1 MGNCPLS
8 ITMITTKNFASDK
21 KDIKSSWVFEYY
33 LDLPERLTGQ
43 DVKIKSIF
51 NSNDKSP
58 SMFIYLN
65 TTRNEYMY
73 KDFSTGNQGSKID
86 IVQALFD
93 LSYSQA
99 LFRIVEDYNRFIRE
113 NGSMKDIEYI
123 PVAKYQV
130 DYIKNREWTEA
141 DASYWLQYNIGVT
154 LLGRFNIK
162 PIEYYTMVKDGVDEV
177 SKITIQHP
185 MIYGYY
191 DKVGEIYKIYQPKQ
205 KKRKFIKTRKY
216 LQGLDQLSY
225 DKKYLIICSSL
236 KDALCILSFKL
247 GVEVIAPD
255 SENTMIKPY
264 IIQNLLSKYKKVLCL
279 LDNDEAGHTAMEKYK
294 KIYKIES
301 IHLKSEKDIS
311 DAVAKY
317 GAEVVKPKLFNLIKE
332 KI

>member
-1 MGNCPLS
+1 
-8 ITMITTKNFASDK
+8 MITTKNFASDK

-51 NSNDKSP
+51 NANDKSP
-58 SMFIYLN
+58 SMFIYLDTN
-65 TTRNEYMY
+65 RNEYRY
-73 KDFSTGNQGSKID
+73 KDFSTGNQGSKVD

-99 LFRIVEDYNRFIRE
+99 LFRIVEDHNTYIRE
-113 NGSMKDIEYI
+113 NGTMDDIEYV

-130 DYIKNREWTEA
+130 DYIKNREWTEN
-141 DASYWLQYNIGVT
+141 DAEYWLQYNIGTT
-154 LLGRFNIK
+154 LLNTFNVK
-162 PIEYYTMVKDGVDEV
+162 PIEYYTMVKENVDDI
-177 SKITIQHP
+177 SKITITNL

-191 DKVGEIYKIYQPKQ
+191 DKHGDIYKIYQPKQ
-205 KKRKFIKTRKY
+205 KKRKFIKTKKY
-216 LQGLDQLSY
+216 LQGLDQLTY
-225 DKKYLIICSSL
+225 NKKYLVICSSL
-236 KDALCILSFKL
+236 KDALCVLSFNL

-264 IIQNLLSKYKKVLCL
+264 IIQNLLSKYKKVVCL
-279 LDNDEAGHTAMEKYK
+279 LDNDEAGLIAMEKYK
-294 KIYKIES
+294 KIYKIDS
-301 IHLKSEKDIS
+301 VHLKSEKDIS

-317 GAEVVKPKLFNLIKE
+317 GAEAVKPKLFKLIKE